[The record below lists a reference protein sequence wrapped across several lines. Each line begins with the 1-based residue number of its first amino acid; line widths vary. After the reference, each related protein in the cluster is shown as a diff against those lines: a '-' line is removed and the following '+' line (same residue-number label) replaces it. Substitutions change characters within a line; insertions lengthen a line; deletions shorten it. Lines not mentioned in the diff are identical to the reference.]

1 MSAKL
6 KDFTD
11 QQLIHEMVNRGY
23 SIGADFPKSMM
34 DRLKPPPPPPDTD
47 EWRGGVILKDKI
59 GAKRWALEI
68 VLTAMIIAT
77 ILIALVW

>member
-6 KDFTD
+6 KDFSD
-11 QQLIHEMVNRGY
+11 QQLIQALVNRGY
-23 SIGADFPKSMM
+23 IVSANLM
-34 DRLKPPPPPPDTD
+34 PPPPPDTD